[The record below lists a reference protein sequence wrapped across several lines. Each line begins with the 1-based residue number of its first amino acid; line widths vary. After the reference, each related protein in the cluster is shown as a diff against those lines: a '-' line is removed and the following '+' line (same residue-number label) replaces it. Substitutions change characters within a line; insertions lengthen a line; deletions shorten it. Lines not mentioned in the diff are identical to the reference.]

1 MESNV
6 NNESSPQKV
15 AQSELAQKELTT
27 DAREELLNTLVGF
40 FDEAAEVSEDA
51 RARAERDR
59 DYYDGKQWRPDE
71 EASLKQRG
79 QAPIVINRI
88 KPKVDFLLGL
98 ERQTR
103 TDPRCFPRNPADE
116 GAARA
121 ATEAIRFVL
130 DNNDF
135 DQVRSSAFENLLIE
149 GSGFAEVTASSQG
162 DTRVTIN
169 HIPWDRMFIDPHARR
184 RDLEDARYRG
194 QVVWMDLHQAKAK
207 YPDGHEILEG
217 AYCHQVDSGTY
228 DDKPDRWADRK
239 RQRVRV
245 VECWYKRGDKVY
257 QAVFCKGG
265 LLTGPSPSPY
275 KDDEGKA
282 VDPYICAAAFVT
294 REGER
299 YGAVRQ
305 LIHIQDEIN
314 KRRSKALHLLSVRQ
328 VRAEKGAVEDV
339 ARARREMARPDGWVE
354 TVPGFQMEVLSTGD
368 MAQAQFQL
376 LTEAKGEIDAVGVNG
391 AMSGTAP
398 SGASGRAIQALQA
411 GGQVELGPLLDT
423 LRSWQMRVYRKV
435 WGRVRQFWTDT
446 RWVRITN
453 DEQNLAWV
461 GLNRPITL
469 AEQLVD
475 ELGAVPPELVGDTS
489 LEQVVHVENNMAN
502 LDVDIVVG
510 EMPDAITI
518 RQEEFR
524 TLAELAKGGME
535 IPASALIEASGI
547 RGKELILQQLQGDPA
562 AAQESAQDAQEL
574 AALERELMLGEIQ
587 EKQARANK
595 TQAEA
600 EAILAK
606 VAGEAA

>member
-423 LRSWQMRVYRKV
+423 LRSWQMRIYRKV

>member
-6 NNESSPQKV
+6 NNESSPTDV
-15 AQSELAQKELTT
+15 AQRELSA
-27 DAREELLNTLVGF
+27 DAREELLNTLVGY

-51 RARAERDR
+51 RTRSERDR
-59 DYYDGKQWRPDE
+59 DYYDGKQWQPEE
-71 EASLKQRG
+71 EAALKQRG

-116 GAARA
+116 GSARA

-149 GSGFAEVTASSQG
+149 GSGFAEVTASPQG

-169 HIPWDRMFIDPHARR
+169 HIPWDRIFIDPHARR

-194 QVVWMDLHQAKAK
+194 QVVWMDLSQAKAK
-207 YPDGHEILEG
+207 YPDSHEMLEG

-265 LLTGPSPSPY
+265 LLSSPSPSPY
-275 KDDEGKA
+275 KNDEGKP

-354 TVPGFQMEVLSTGD
+354 TVPGFQMEVLPTGD

-391 AMSGTAP
+391 AMSGAAP
-398 SGASGRAIQALQA
+398 AGASGRAIQALQA

-435 WGRVRQFWTDT
+435 WGRIRQFWTET

-475 ELGAVPPELVGDTS
+475 ELGAVPPELLGDPS
-489 LEQVVHVENNMAN
+489 LEQVVHVENNMAS

-510 EMPDAITI
+510 DMPDAITI

-547 RGKELILQQLQGDPA
+547 RGKEQILQQLQGDPA
-562 AAQESAQDAQEL
+562 VTAANAQDAQEL

-587 EKQARANK
+587 EKQAQANK

-606 VAGEAA
+606 LAGAG